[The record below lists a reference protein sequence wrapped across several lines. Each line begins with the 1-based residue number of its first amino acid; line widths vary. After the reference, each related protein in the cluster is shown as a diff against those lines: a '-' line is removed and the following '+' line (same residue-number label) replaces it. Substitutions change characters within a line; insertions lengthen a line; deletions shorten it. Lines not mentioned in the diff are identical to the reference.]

1 MLPLFF
7 LRNIFFMDIAHL
19 IPDMASSE
27 FLNIAVNLGAA
38 IDQIPVTNAVVIR
51 TTNTHPGTSPL
62 LLPDSTD

>member
-1 MLPLFF
+1 M
-7 LRNIFFMDIAHL
+7 NIAHL

-38 IDQIPVTNAVVIR
+38 IDHIPVTNAVVIR

-62 LLPDSTD
+62 L